1 MKLKEGFI
9 LREVAGTWII
19 LAVGA
24 ACVDFNGVLTL
35 NETGA
40 QLWKLLEAGKTQQEL
55 VDYLLQ
61 EYEVSEPQAQADVD
75 EFLNVLHQVGCL
87 VK

>member
-9 LREVAGTWII
+9 LRQVAGTWII

-35 NETGA
+35 NDSGA
-40 QLWKLLEAGKTQQEL
+40 QLWKLLEAGKTPREL
-55 VDYLLQ
+55 VDALLQ
-61 EYEVSEPQAQADVD
+61 EYEVSQSQAQADVD
-75 EFLNVLHQVGCL
+75 EFLNTLRQAGCL
-87 VK
+87 ME